1 MSPRKV
7 ETALATVTLSASALA
22 MCLALPV
29 QANSPADDIAFIR
42 RQIEQLE
49 AAGIDASEMRA
60 TLRQMEAE
68 AATRAAPSEPVRTA
82 ENTQGQLLGAWQHP
96 TKGTWTFG
104 ADGKATL
111 VRDSVNGIPG
121 RYTITMRWSQE
132 GTNTLVYTPIRNTLV
147 GSPDSDR
154 DEPIAEP
161 KTYRAPFELV
171 NGVLF
176 LGGAEYQRR

>member
-1 MSPRKV
+1 MTFRMTGV
-7 ETALATVTLSASALA
+7 MSALA
-22 MCLALPV
+22 LICSGPV
-29 QANSPADDIAFIR
+29 QATSPADDIAFIR

-60 TLRQMEAE
+60 SLRQMEAE
-68 AATRAAPSEPVRTA
+68 AAARNAPSEPARTA
-82 ENTQGQLLGAWQHP
+82 EGTQSQLIGSWQHP
-96 TKGTWTFG
+96 AKGTWTFS
-104 ADGKATL
+104 ADGMATL

-161 KTYRAPFELV
+161 KTYRAPFELI
-171 NGVLF
+171 NGVLL
-176 LGGAEYQRR
+176 LGGAEYQPR

>member
-1 MSPRKV
+1 MKCIAINCSIG
-7 ETALATVTLSASALA
+7 LA
-22 MCLALPV
+22 MALWATAV
-29 QANSPADDIAFIR
+29 QALSPADDIAFIK

-60 TLRQMEAE
+60 ILRRMEAE
-68 AATRAAPSEPVRTA
+68 AEERGPPPEPVRTA
-82 ENTQGQLLGAWQHP
+82 ENTQGQLLGSWRHP
-96 TKGTWTFG
+96 TKGTWNFN
-104 ADGKATL
+104 ADGTATL

-161 KTYRAPFELV
+161 KTYRAPFELID
-171 NGVLF
+171 GVLF
-176 LGGAEYQRR
+176 LGGAEYFRQ

>member
-1 MSPRKV
+1 MTFRM
-7 ETALATVTLSASALA
+7 TVAMSALT
-22 MCLALPV
+22 LISPGPL
-29 QANSPADDIAFIR
+29 QATSPDDDIAFTR
-42 RQIEQLE
+42 RQIERLE

-60 TLRQMEAE
+60 SLRQMEVE
-68 AATRAAPSEPVRTA
+68 ATARGGSFEPARTA
-82 ENTQGQLLGAWQHP
+82 ENTVGQLLGSRQHP
-96 TKGTWTFG
+96 TKGTWSFG
-104 ADGKATL
+104 ADGIATL

-161 KTYRAPFELV
+161 KTYRAPFELF
-171 NGVLF
+171 NGALF
-176 LGGAEYQRR
+176 LGGT

>member
-1 MSPRKV
+1 MLRPMLR
-7 ETALATVTLSASALA
+7 ASALA
-22 MCLALPV
+22 LWLTVPA
-29 QANSPADDIAFIR
+29 QATSPADDIAFIR

-60 TLRQMEAE
+60 SLRQMEAE
-68 AATRAAPSEPVRTA
+68 AAARIAPSEPARTP
-82 ENTQGQLLGAWQHP
+82 ESTRGQLIGSWQHP
-96 TKGTWTFG
+96 AKGTWTFS
-104 ADGKATL
+104 ADGMATL